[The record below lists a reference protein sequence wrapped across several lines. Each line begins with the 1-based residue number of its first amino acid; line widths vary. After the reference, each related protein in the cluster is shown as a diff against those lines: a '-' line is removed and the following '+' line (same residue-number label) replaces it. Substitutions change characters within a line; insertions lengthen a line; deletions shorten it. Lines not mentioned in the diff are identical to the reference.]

1 MALVGNKADL
11 FEEEQVHEE
20 EGEKYAKD
28 IGAIFKIT
36 SAVSGNGIEALFYAI
51 GCKMLNLKE
60 EEEENKEKNNKDDE
74 DKPVRLD
81 SNKLKKKK
89 GKSHCCV

>member
-36 SAVSGNGIEALFYAI
+36 SALSGDGIEDLFDAI
-51 GCKMLNLKE
+51 GCKRLNLKE
-60 EEEENKEKNNKDDE
+60 EEEKKEKNNKDDE

-81 SNKLKKKK
+81 SNKLMKKK